1 MKIYLDHAASTPID
15 PLVAGVMGEALT
27 DTALQANP
35 AARHGPGQLASERIE
50 AARAEVAALIGA
62 SAAEIIWTS
71 GATESNNL
79 AILGAAAFR
88 AGRGRHLL
96 SCLAEHPSVVR
107 TCRHLERQGF
117 SVTWLATDTQGL
129 IDPQAVADA
138 LREDTTLVS
147 IMLVNNETGVMQDIA
162 AIGAICRARDVLL
175 HVDAVQAPGRESIDV
190 HALGADLLSLSAHKM
205 HGPKGI
211 GALFIDRQRLRRVE
225 PIMFGGDQERGL
237 RPGTVATHQVI
248 GMGAAARLALERW
261 TTDRQ
266 YLLTLRERLW
276 EAIRPISGV
285 LLNGHP
291 ERRACHILNVSV
303 AGVEAESLQL
313 ALRELALSSGSACHA
328 DSAEP
333 SAVLRGLGRTGELAR
348 SSLRFSLA
356 RTNTVEE
363 MLAAGQV
370 LEHAVRRLRR
380 LAPERR
386 G

>member
-15 PLVAGVMGEALT
+15 PLVAEVMGEALA
-27 DTALQANP
+27 DPALQANP
-35 AARHGPGQLASERIE
+35 ASRHGPGQLARERIE

-79 AILGAAAFR
+79 AILGAACFR

-96 SCLAEHPSVVR
+96 SSPAEHPSVVR
-107 TCRHLERQGF
+107 SCRHLERQGF
-117 SVTWLATDTQGL
+117 SVTWLATDTRGL
-129 IDPQAVADA
+129 IDPQSVADA

-147 IMLVNNETGVMQDIA
+147 LMLVNNETGVMQDIA

-190 HALGADLLSLSAHKM
+190 RALGADLLSLSAHKM

-211 GALFIDRQRLRRVE
+211 GTLFIDRQRLRRVE

-248 GMGAAARLALERW
+248 GMGVAARLALERW
-261 TTDRQ
+261 STDRE
-266 YLLTLRERLW
+266 YLLGLREQLW
-276 EAIRPISGV
+276 EAIRPIPGL

-291 ERRACHILNVSV
+291 QQRACHILNVSV

-313 ALRELALSSGSACHA
+313 ALRDLAVSSGSACHA
-328 DSAEP
+328 ESAEP

-356 RTNTVEE
+356 RTNTVAE
-363 MLAAGQV
+363 MLAAAQA
-370 LEHAVRRLRR
+370 LEHAARQLRR
-380 LAPERR
+380 LAPDR
-386 G
+386 GG